1 MLHPIRRIHAI
12 QILRHLG
19 TQKPARNRMLR
30 IALNLR
36 GPPVLD
42 GDQHPASIRTVVR
55 TSGMDDLLHR
65 FDYTVLAR
73 SIRTVV
79 RTSGMDDLLHRFDY
93 TVLASLAERSRA
105 HDEFWTKIETDGPQ
119 AVRHGRI
126 RTA

>member
-42 GDQHPASIRTVVR
+42 GDQQPATTRTVAR
-55 TSGMDDLLHR
+55 PSGPEE
-65 FDYTVLAR
+65 
-73 SIRTVV
+73 
-79 RTSGMDDLLHRFDY
+79 LLHRFDY

-119 AVRHGRI
+119 AVPHGRN
-126 RTA
+126 RTANYRRMNKL

>member
-65 FDYTVLAR
+65 FDYTVL
-73 SIRTVV
+73 S
-79 RTSGMDDLLHRFDY
+79 
-93 TVLASLAERSRA
+93 SLAERSRP
-105 HDEFWTKIETDGPQ
+105 HDEFWKKIETDGPQ